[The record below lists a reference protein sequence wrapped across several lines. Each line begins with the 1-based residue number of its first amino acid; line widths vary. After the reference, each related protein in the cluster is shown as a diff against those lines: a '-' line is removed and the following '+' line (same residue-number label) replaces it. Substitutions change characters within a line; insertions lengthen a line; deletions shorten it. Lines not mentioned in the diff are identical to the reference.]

1 VLISGGGTNLQA
13 LIDAIEDGRIPDA
26 RIVVV
31 ISNRKTAYGLE
42 RARAHGIP
50 AECVLKKDF
59 ESEEAFNGAILER
72 LKFYRVDLVV
82 LAGYLSILSPEV
94 VRAYPNRII
103 NIHPSLIPA
112 FCGKGFYGERVHR
125 AVLEYGV
132 KITGATVHFV
142 DEGTDTGPIILQR
155 PVEVRDDDDV
165 HSLAARVLEVEHQLL
180 PEAVRLFVEGRL
192 VVEGRKVRILG
203 GSEREH
209 EKACYNQRIGQ
220 NRHCRVC

>member
-1 VLISGGGTNLQA
+1 MTRIGVLISGSGTNLQA
-13 LIDAIEDGRIPDA
+13 LMDAIDTGCIPNA
-26 RIVVV
+26 KVVVV
-31 ISNRKTAYGLE
+31 ISNRRSAYGLE

-50 AECVLKKDF
+50 AECILKREF
-59 ESEEAFNGAILER
+59 EDEEAFNRAILER
-72 LKFYRVDLVV
+72 LKYYGVDLVV

-94 VRAYPNRII
+94 VRSYPNRII

-112 FCGKGFYGERVHR
+112 FCGKGFYGEKVHR
-125 AVLEYGV
+125 AVLDYGA

-155 PVEVRDDDDV
+155 PIEVKEDDDV

-192 VVEGRKVRILG
+192 AVEGRKVRIL
-203 GSEREH
+203 
-209 EKACYNQRIGQ
+209 K
-220 NRHCRVC
+220 

>member
-1 VLISGGGTNLQA
+1 MTRIGVLISGSGTNLQA
-13 LIDAIEDGRIPDA
+13 LMDAIDTGCIPNA
-26 RIVVV
+26 KVVVV
-31 ISNRKTAYGLE
+31 ISNRRSAYGLE

-50 AECVLKKDF
+50 AECILKREYED
-59 ESEEAFNGAILER
+59 EEAFNRAILER
-72 LKFYRVDLVV
+72 LKYYGVDLVV

-94 VRAYPNRII
+94 VRSYPNRII

-112 FCGKGFYGERVHR
+112 FSGKGFYGERVHR
-125 AVLEYGV
+125 AVLDYGA

-155 PVEVRDDDDV
+155 PIEVKEDDDV

-192 VVEGRKVRILG
+192 AVEGRKVRIL
-203 GSEREH
+203 
-209 EKACYNQRIGQ
+209 K
-220 NRHCRVC
+220 

>member
-1 VLISGGGTNLQA
+1 MTRIGVLISGNGTNLQA
-13 LIDAIEDGRIPDA
+13 LMDAIDAGHIPDA
-26 RIVVV
+26 KIVVV
-31 ISNRKTAYGLE
+31 ISNRPSAYGLE
-42 RARAHGIP
+42 RAKAHGIP
-50 AECVLKKDF
+50 AECISKKDF
-59 ESEEAFNGAILER
+59 GDEGTFNRAILER
-72 LKFYRVDLVV
+72 LKYYEVDLVV

-94 VRAYPNRII
+94 VRRYQNRII

-125 AVLEYGV
+125 AVLDYGV

-155 PVEVRDDDDV
+155 AIEVKESDDV

-192 VVEGRKVRILG
+192 VVEGRKVRIL
-203 GSEREH
+203 
-209 EKACYNQRIGQ
+209 K
-220 NRHCRVC
+220 